1 MSALF
6 VVLPLAVFVSA
17 LAVAAFLWA
26 ARRGQL
32 DDLDTPALRM
42 LHDDDALPQPGR
54 AVASTARAPR
64 RAQHVKRSASSF
76 PRRA

>member
-17 LAVAAFLWA
+17 LAVGAFLWA

-42 LHDDDALPQPGR
+42 LHDDDALPASR
-54 AVASTARAPR
+54 AAVAVTGPTATKRAT
-64 RAQHVKRSASSF
+64 RSASSL
-76 PRRA
+76 RRA